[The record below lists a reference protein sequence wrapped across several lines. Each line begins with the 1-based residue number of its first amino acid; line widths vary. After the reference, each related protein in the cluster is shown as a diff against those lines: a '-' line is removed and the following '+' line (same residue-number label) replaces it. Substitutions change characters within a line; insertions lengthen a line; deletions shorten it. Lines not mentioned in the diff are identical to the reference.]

1 MIPTYL
7 SIHPSFYLS
16 IHQVKLELLREISV
30 DNAALL
36 SELQRERAERQRW
49 SAEAEAARREL
60 AAARLGPSEEEL
72 RGRAAAEAQ
81 LRL

>member
-7 SIHPSFYLS
+7 SIHPSVYLPTY
-16 IHQVKLELLREISV
+16 QVKLELLREISV

-49 SAEAEAARREL
+49 AAEAEAARREL